1 MGRTCVVLDATRC
14 TGSRVNLTLTP
25 RKQGSD
31 APHPA
36 GLRATMDTF
45 VDMYHTLRD
54 MRQRQMAHQVLNLAM
69 IVCSALMI
77 WKSLMV
83 VTSSESPVVVVLSG
97 SMEPAFHRG
106 DILFLHM
113 GFTPFRAGD
122 IVVFKVADREIPI
135 VHRVIK
141 VHEKPDGRV
150 DMLTK
155 GDNNAVDDRGL
166 YSASQKW
173 INKEHVI
180 GRAKGYLPY
189 IGMVTII
196 MNDYPI
202 VKYILVGL
210 MGLFV
215 LTTKE

>member
-1 MGRTCVVLDATRC
+1 
-14 TGSRVNLTLTP
+14 
-25 RKQGSD
+25 
-31 APHPA
+31 
-36 GLRATMDTF
+36 MDTAL
-45 VDMYHTLRD
+45 DMYYTLRD
-54 MRQRQMAHQVLNLAM
+54 MRKRQLAHQVLNLAM

-83 VTSSESPVVVVLSG
+83 ITESDSPVVVVLSG
-97 SMEPAFHRG
+97 SMEPAFYRG

-135 VHRVIK
+135 VHRIIK
-141 VHEKPDGRV
+141 VHEKESGAV
-150 DMLTK
+150 DILTK
-155 GDNNAVDDRGL
+155 GDNNQVDDRGL
-166 YSASQKW
+166 YAASQSY
-173 INKEHVI
+173 INKEHII

>member
-1 MGRTCVVLDATRC
+1 
-14 TGSRVNLTLTP
+14 
-25 RKQGSD
+25 
-31 APHPA
+31 
-36 GLRATMDTF
+36 MDTAM
-45 VDMYHTLRD
+45 DMYYTLRD
-54 MRQRQMAHQVLNLAM
+54 MRKRQLAHQVLNLAM

-83 VTSSESPVVVVLSG
+83 ITESDSPVVVVLSG
-97 SMEPAFHRG
+97 SMEPAFYRG

-135 VHRVIK
+135 VHRIIK
-141 VHEKPDGRV
+141 VHEKESGAV
-150 DMLTK
+150 DILTK
-155 GDNNAVDDRGL
+155 GDNNQVDDRGL
-166 YSASQKW
+166 YAASQSY
-173 INKEHVI
+173 INKEHII

>member
-1 MGRTCVVLDATRC
+1 M
-14 TGSRVNLTLTP
+14 
-25 RKQGSD
+25 RKRM
-31 APHPA
+31 
-36 GLRATMDTF
+36 L
-45 VDMYHTLRD
+45 
-54 MRQRQMAHQVLNLAM
+54 AHQVLNLAM

-83 VTSSESPVVVVLSG
+83 VTGSESPVVVVLSG

-113 GFTPFRAGD
+113 GSAPFRTGD

-135 VHRVIK
+135 VHRVLK
-141 VHEKPDGRV
+141 VHEKSKDETNI
-150 DMLTK
+150 LTK
-155 GDNNAVDDRGL
+155 GDNNSVDDRGL
-166 YSASQKW
+166 YAANQSW
-173 INKEHVI
+173 LNKEHII
-180 GRAKGYLPY
+180 GRAKGFLPY

-196 MNDYPI
+196 MNDYPM
-202 VKYILVGL
+202 VKYCLVGL